1 MSTVLL
7 SVVVAVGPITD
18 QVDDAPRTARED
30 AVAAT
35 EGSFEAQGDGP
46 WELVLTEGAGS
57 LAARLN
63 AAVART
69 TGRFVAVVEA
79 GDRLEPGALAAV
91 AGMIRAREGGAQEPG
106 VVYTDEQWEGEGAA
120 GIFIKPRW
128 VPRYLE
134 GYSYLGRLCF
144 VRRDLL
150 DAAGA
155 WRDDHAPVRE
165 WDLHLRVTELT
176 DDVVHV
182 PVLGVARVNPPADDV
197 EAREAGR
204 RAVTARYDRRGVA
217 ATVELTGEGDEPGG
231 FVRVWRESGTPL
243 VSIVVPTAGGRR
255 RVRGQDRVL
264 VENLLT
270 SLLARTTYPAWEIV
284 LVPSEG
290 TPEDVLERC
299 TALLGERLHVA
310 PVAGPFNFSRSVNTG
325 VAAAAGELVLL
336 LNDDTEV
343 LEPRWLDR
351 MVAVA
356 AEEGVGAVGAKLLF
370 EDGRIQHVGVTF
382 DNAGQAGHA
391 YIFEREDAGHF
402 GSKVVDLDYLA
413 VTGACLLVRR
423 SVYEE
428 VGGFTEALPLN
439 YNDVDFC
446 LKVVASGRGIVCT
459 PFARL
464 YHYESSTRDTTKTAD
479 EAQAMDWWYPRTL
492 TDPYVNVRGLG

>member
-7 SVVVAVGPITD
+7 SVVVAVGPMTD
-18 QVDDAPRTARED
+18 QVEDATRTARED

-46 WELVLTEGAGS
+46 WELVVTEGTDS

-91 AGMIRAREGGAQEPG
+91 TEMIGAREGAGTPEPG

-120 GIFIKPRW
+120 GIFTKPRW

-144 VRRDLL
+144 VRRDVL

-155 WRDDHAPVRE
+155 WREDHAPVRE

-176 DDVVHV
+176 DDVLHV
-182 PVLGVARVNPPADDV
+182 PVLGVARVNPPSDDA

-204 RAVTARYDRRGVA
+204 RAVMARYDRRGVA

-231 FVRVWRESGTPL
+231 FVRVWREGGTPL

-264 VENLLT
+264 VENLLD
-270 SLLARTTYPAWEIV
+270 RK
-284 LVPSEG
+284 
-290 TPEDVLERC
+290 
-299 TALLGERLHVA
+299 
-310 PVAGPFNFSRSVNTG
+310 SV
-325 VAAAAGELVLL
+325 V
-336 LNDDTEV
+336 
-343 LEPRWLDR
+343 
-351 MVAVA
+351 
-356 AEEGVGAVGAKLLF
+356 
-370 EDGRIQHVGVTF
+370 
-382 DNAGQAGHA
+382 
-391 YIFEREDAGHF
+391 
-402 GSKVVDLDYLA
+402 
-413 VTGACLLVRR
+413 
-423 SVYEE
+423 
-428 VGGFTEALPLN
+428 
-439 YNDVDFC
+439 
-446 LKVVASGRGIVCT
+446 
-459 PFARL
+459 
-464 YHYESSTRDTTKTAD
+464 
-479 EAQAMDWWYPRTL
+479 
-492 TDPYVNVRGLG
+492 